1 MSTEHRRAPRRE
13 VVDISRIGAWGQVSY
28 QHKLSCGHIESRPR
42 ASTSKMLACVWCLRS
57 ESINKEMLALA
68 APPVQI
74 VPELEQS
81 INDFETDVEKIRAG
95 ISSKFS
101 IPLDAVDIQV
111 SDIGGQ
117 LVIKSGVVFLSAQ
130 DVARLGR
137 T

>member
-13 VVDISRIGAWGQVSY
+13 VVDISRTGAWGQVTY

-42 ASTSKMLACVWCLRS
+42 ASSSKMLACAWCLRAG
-57 ESINKEMLALA
+57 EIQKEMLALS

-74 VPELEQS
+74 VPEVEQS

-101 IPLDAVDIQV
+101 VPLDAVDINV
-111 SDIGGQ
+111 LDVGGQ
-117 LVIKSGVVFLSAQ
+117 LVIKSGIVFLSAQ
-130 DVARLGR
+130 DIARLGK